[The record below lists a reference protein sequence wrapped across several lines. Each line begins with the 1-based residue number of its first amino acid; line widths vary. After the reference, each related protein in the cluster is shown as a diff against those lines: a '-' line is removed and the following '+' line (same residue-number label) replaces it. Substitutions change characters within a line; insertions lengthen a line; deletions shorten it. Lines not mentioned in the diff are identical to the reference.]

1 VLARGPQYTATMKRW
16 LVFLVLLAPAVAR
29 AQPDVTPVSASPAP
43 NEEEAQLYHCK
54 NKGGQVSVTFKPET
68 ELKDLV
74 TWVMGFTCRDFL
86 YDPSFAQRGK
96 KITIIAPNTM
106 SAPEAYR
113 VFTVALS
120 TIGLTVVQSGNIYRI
135 VEAPTAR
142 TESVPLIHGNPG
154 DSEQIVRMVLRP
166 SYVQVATVQTAVN
179 AMKSTAGDVQI
190 IGSVLLITDYASHV
204 RDMLAI
210 VKQIDVPGGADGIFL
225 IPVIHADADK
235 LVKEVDSIIA
245 MTAAPADKTQPA
257 AVQPKLMVDARTNTI
272 IVAGSQATYDR
283 VNNLVQ
289 KIDIAVETESGGSMH
304 IYPLKSAI
312 AEEVAKVINDA
323 ITGQTKPNP
332 VTAGKP
338 GAAADSSQPMRL
350 EGDAKVI
357 ADKGTNKLIVM
368 SSGRDFIALKNII
381 SELDEPRKQIYIE
394 ATILEVVLENDLDF
408 GVSEHAT
415 ASLGNPN
422 NPNSQSVVIGGVQ
435 TGGGSTSVP
444 LSSTNPASLA
454 GLTGLVGGWLGPAL
468 AASSLLGTS
477 FPSYGLVFQALGT
490 HSNARILSAP
500 SIIALDNEDAKYQV
514 GTNIPYT
521 KGTIPVSA
529 VNPTAVTTTNIDRKD
544 LLLELD
550 IKPHISNGN
559 EVLLEVK
566 HTNNDLVSD
575 SSTMGP
581 TWSTRTIETRVVVK
595 DQQTVVIGGLM
606 QDKDTTDITSVP
618 ILGDIP
624 VIGQLFRYTK
634 KRKIKTNL
642 LVMLTPYIIRDS
654 LDLEQIRAKRTRE
667 QDEFLSSRRALDG
680 MKLDRA
686 VDYAK
691 KRGVI
696 EEINRSVEDVE
707 EDAAARAQ
715 LVRAPTVTPGPVTP
729 SPADH

>member
-1 VLARGPQYTATMKRW
+1 LARGPQYTATMKRW
-16 LVFLVLLAPAVAR
+16 LVLLVLLAPAVAR

-338 GAAADSSQPMRL
+338 GAVPAADSSQPMRL

-394 ATILEVVLENDLDF
+394 ATILEVVLENDLNF
-408 GVSEHAT
+408 GVSEHGT
-415 ASLGNPN
+415 VSSGNG
-422 NPNSQSVVIGGVQ
+422 SVVVGGVQ
-435 TGGGSTSVP
+435 TGGISSTSV
-444 LSSTNPASLA
+444 ASLA

-468 AASSLLGTS
+468 GASSLLGTS

-490 HSNARILSAP
+490 NSNARILSAP

-521 KGTIPVSA
+521 KGTLPVSA
-529 VNPTAVTTTNIDRKD
+529 VNPSALTTTNIDRKD

-550 IKPHISNGN
+550 IKPHISSGD

-566 HTNNDLVSD
+566 HSNNDLVSND
-575 SSTMGP
+575 STMGP

-606 QDKDTTDITSVP
+606 QDKDRTDITSVP

-624 VIGQLFRYTK
+624 VLGQLFRYTK
-634 KRKIKTNL
+634 KTKIKTNL

-696 EEINRSVEDVE
+696 EEINRSVQDVE

-715 LVRAPTVTPGPVTP
+715 LVRAPTVTAGPVTP

>member
-1 VLARGPQYTATMKRW
+1 MKRW
-16 LVFLVLLAPAVAR
+16 LALLVLLAPAIVR
-29 AQPDVTPVSASPAP
+29 AQPDVTPVSANPAP
-43 NEEEAQLYHCK
+43 SEEEVQLYHCK
-54 NKGGQVSVTFKPET
+54 NKVGQVSVTFKPET

-86 YDPSFAQRGK
+86 FDPSLAQRSK

-106 SAPEAYR
+106 AAPEAYR

-120 TIGLTVVQSGNIYRI
+120 TIGLAVVQSGNIYRI

-154 DSEQIVRMVLRP
+154 DTEQIVRMVLRP
-166 SYVQVATVQTAVN
+166 SYAQVATVQTAVT

-204 RDMLAI
+204 RDMLAV

-235 LVKEVDSIIA
+235 LVKELESILA
-245 MTAAPADKTQPA
+245 MTAPPADKTQPA

-338 GAAADSSQPMRL
+338 GAVPAADPSQPLRL

-381 SELDEPRKQIYIE
+381 AELDEPRKQIYIE
-394 ATILEVVLENDLDF
+394 ATILEVVLENDMDF

-468 AASSLLGTS
+468 AASSLLGQS
-477 FPSYGLVFQALGT
+477 FPSYGMVFQALGT
-490 HSNARILSAP
+490 NSNARILSAP

-529 VNPTAVTTTNIDRKD
+529 VNPTAITTTNIDRKD

-566 HTNNDLVSD
+566 HSNNDLVSD
-575 SSTMGP
+575 DSLMGP

-624 VIGQLFRYTK
+624 VLGHLFRYTK

-654 LDLEQIRAKRTRE
+654 LDLEQIRAKRMRE

-691 KRGVI
+691 KRGVV
-696 EEINRSVEDVE
+696 EEINRSVQDVE

-715 LVRAPTVTPGPVTP
+715 LVHAPTVPAGPVTP
-729 SPADH
+729 SPAP

>member
-1 VLARGPQYTATMKRW
+1 MKRW
-16 LVFLVLLAPAVAR
+16 LVLLVLLAPAVAR

-204 RDMLAI
+204 RDMLAV

-381 SELDEPRKQIYIE
+381 AELDEPRKQIYIE

-415 ASLGNPN
+415 ASLGDPN
-422 NPNSQSVVIGGVQ
+422 KPNSQSVVVGGVQ

-444 LSSTNPASLA
+444 LSSTNPASL
-454 GLTGLVGGWLGPAL
+454 VG
-468 AASSLLGTS
+468 
-477 FPSYGLVFQALGT
+477 
-490 HSNARILSAP
+490 
-500 SIIALDNEDAKYQV
+500 
-514 GTNIPYT
+514 
-521 KGTIPVSA
+521 
-529 VNPTAVTTTNIDRKD
+529 
-544 LLLELD
+544 
-550 IKPHISNGN
+550 
-559 EVLLEVK
+559 
-566 HTNNDLVSD
+566 
-575 SSTMGP
+575 
-581 TWSTRTIETRVVVK
+581 
-595 DQQTVVIGGLM
+595 
-606 QDKDTTDITSVP
+606 
-618 ILGDIP
+618 
-624 VIGQLFRYTK
+624 
-634 KRKIKTNL
+634 
-642 LVMLTPYIIRDS
+642 
-654 LDLEQIRAKRTRE
+654 
-667 QDEFLSSRRALDG
+667 
-680 MKLDRA
+680 
-686 VDYAK
+686 
-691 KRGVI
+691 
-696 EEINRSVEDVE
+696 
-707 EDAAARAQ
+707 
-715 LVRAPTVTPGPVTP
+715 
-729 SPADH
+729 

>member
-1 VLARGPQYTATMKRW
+1 MKRW
-16 LVFLVLLAPAVAR
+16 LALLVVLAPAIAR
-29 AQPDVTPVSASPAP
+29 AQPDVTPVSANPAP
-43 NEEEAQLYHCK
+43 TEDEAQLYHCK
-54 NKGGQVSVTFKPET
+54 NKVGQVSVTFKPET

-106 SAPEAYR
+106 SATEAYR

-154 DSEQIVRMVLRP
+154 DTEQIVRMVLRP
-166 SYVQVATVQTAVN
+166 SYAQVATVQTAVN

-204 RDMLAI
+204 RDMLAV
-210 VKQIDVPGGADGIFL
+210 VKQIDVPGGADGIFT
-225 IPVIHADADK
+225 IPVLHADADK
-235 LVKEVDSIIA
+235 LVKELEGILA
-245 MTAAPADKTQPA
+245 MTTPPTDKSQPA
-257 AVQPKLMVDARTNTI
+257 AVPKMMVDARTNTI

-283 VNNLVQ
+283 LNALVDR
-289 KIDIAVETESGGSMH
+289 IDIAVETESGGSMH

-312 AEEVAKVINDA
+312 AEEVAKVVNDA
-323 ITGQTKPNP
+323 ITGQTRPNP

-338 GAAADSSQPMRL
+338 GAPSASVADAGQPLRL
-350 EGDAKVI
+350 EGEAKVI

-381 SELDEPRKQIYIE
+381 AELDEPRKQIYIE
-394 ATILEVVLENDLDF
+394 ATILEVVLSNGLDF
-408 GVSEHAT
+408 GISEHGT
-415 ASLGNPN
+415 VSSGNG
-422 NPNSQSVVIGGVQ
+422 SVMVGGVQ
-435 TGGGSTSVP
+435 TGGV
-444 LSSTNPASLA
+444 SSTNVASLA
-454 GLTGLVGGWLGPAL
+454 SLTGLVGGWIGPAL
-468 AASSLLGTS
+468 GASNLLGTS
-477 FPSYGLVFQALGT
+477 FPSYGLAFQALGVN
-490 HSNARILSAP
+490 SNARILSAP

-514 GTNIPYT
+514 GTNIPYS
-521 KGTIPVSA
+521 KGVLPVSS
-529 VNPTAVTTTNIDRKD
+529 VNPTTLTTTNIDRKD

-550 IKPHISNGN
+550 IKPHISSGD

-566 HTNNDLVSD
+566 HSNNDLVGGEG
-575 SSTMGP
+575 TTLGP
-581 TWSTRTIETRVVVK
+581 TWSTRTMETRVVVK

-606 QDKDTTDITSVP
+606 QDKDRIDTTSVP

-624 VIGQLFRYTK
+624 LLGYLFRYTK
-634 KRKIKTNL
+634 KTRIKTNL
-642 LVMLTPYIIRDS
+642 IVMLTPYIIRDS
-654 LDLEQIRAKRTRE
+654 LDLEQIRSKRMRE
-667 QDEFLSSRRALDG
+667 QDEFLGSMKALDG

-686 VDYAK
+686 VDYAR

-696 EEINRSVEDVE
+696 EEINRAVQDVE

-715 LVRAPTVTPGPVTP
+715 FVRSPTVAPGPVAP